1 VLADFIDCFRQYLM
15 KNQFSLIG
23 HW

>member
-1 VLADFIDCFRQYLM
+1 M